1 MLLFKRILII
11 FFLFFPISNSFGAM
25 VTEVDSDQAY
35 SFLDGGGTI
44 NGIAFN
50 SDGTKMFVSR
60 TSSTQF
66 IIEYNLSTPFDISAA
81 TYAGDAARCEL
92 GTAATLNPANIGDMV
107 ISSDGLKMFF
117 VQRAINNNDNS
128 DRIYRY
134 DLTEPYD
141 ISTCEYVADV
151 NPDFSEASY
160 DISTAV
166 SDPWRFGN
174 LGHFNRVKRH
184 HVQGIEINPDG
195 TKVFLSFNDA
205 SGSLDG
211 IREYTLST
219 PYDLSTLSHVENAG
233 ILLTQSNPDAIF
245 FSANGKRIFVT
256 DHQLYTVAQYSLS
269 KAYDTSS
276 HVKDGEVVIGN
287 LITTKTA
294 NQTRALAFSAAG
306 LKMFVSDDNGD
317 DSIHEFDL
325 VCPFNIIAGK
335 CPPVTESSVRTG
347 IAEAQIMI
355 AKSTID
361 HSTKSALNRLEWIRR
376 NKDNQNLTNL
386 NINFNFNTATQLENP
401 LLNYWIK
408 KLPDRI
414 VSVNEKVEGGQSI
427 TINKEDMNNKNSN
440 NFTTVFKSDNS
451 MLNSWFDKLPEK
463 ITARQASIKKKTEDK
478 QQDIFFW
485 SEGSIAI
492 GRVGDTNVSSFKK
505 IGTEAIT
512 LGADKF
518 TDNNGIKG
526 LAFRMGN
533 NNVDVGMGGSNIDTD
548 TFNLTYYSTTPL
560 ENDTKSE
567 DIVIGF
573 GKLKYDILTVLDGK
587 HIKASRDGRQV
598 YFTNKLKDEIKKD
611 NFILIPSFQADVG
624 HTILDGYTES
634 GTGAIKVKDQNIQT
648 LKLRTTMGV
657 VEDLPNESTF
667 CLDLAKTCAIK
678 RHGKLEYIADL
689 SRSSNFEYTYVSDSA
704 VDFQER
710 LYSGALHNVN
720 GEMGID
726 IILPD
731 SLSVFLIYERNQAL
745 GSGHTD
751 NIIIT
756 IGYLPN
762 KKTNYAFKVAGS
774 DNLGSE
780 YKISKNIN
788 DFEIDF
794 KLNNQ
799 DVLKPNTID
808 EAMVSLSRIF

>member
-1 MLLFKRILII
+1 MKFIKNFILILLFIL
-11 FFLFFPISNSFGAM
+11 PISNSYGAM

-35 SFLDGGGTI
+35 SFLDGGGVI
-44 NGIAFN
+44 DGIAFN
-50 SDGTKMFVSR
+50 PDGTKMFLSLA
-60 TSSTQF
+60 SSDDF
-66 IIEYNLSTPFDISAA
+66 INEYNLPTPFDISTAV
-81 TYAGDAARCEL
+81 YAGNSARCDL
-92 GTAATLNPANIGDMV
+92 TGTVRGNIGDMV
-107 ISSDGLKMFF
+107 FSSDGLKIFT
-117 VQRAINNNDNS
+117 VTRGTNGTNRDLV
-128 DRIYRY
+128 YRY
-134 DLTEPYD
+134 DLTAPYD
-141 ISTCEYVADV
+141 VSTCVYVAKV
-151 NPDFSEASY
+151 NPDT
-160 DISTAV
+160 TAIH
-166 SDPWRFGN
+166 DDWRYGSLN
-174 LGHFNRVKRH
+174 VNNN

-195 TKVFLSFNDA
+195 TKIFLSFNDV
-205 SGSLDG
+205 GSTGLDG

-219 PYDLSTLSHVENAG
+219 PYDLSTISQVDNAG

-256 DHQLYTVAQYSLS
+256 DHDRFTVAQYSLS

-276 HVKDGEVVIGN
+276 HVKDGEVIIKN
-287 LITTKTA
+287 FITTITA
-294 NQTRALAFSAAG
+294 NQIRALAFSAAG

-335 CPPVTESSVRTG
+335 CPPVTENSVRTG

-355 AKSTID
+355 AKRTID
-361 HSTKSALNRLEWIRR
+361 HSTKSALNRLKWIRR

-386 NINFNFNTATQLENP
+386 NIGFDFNNQMLTTLTKAVKTSADSKK
-401 LLNYWIK
+401 IK
-408 KLPDRI
+408 DKD
-414 VSVNEKVEGGQSI
+414 
-427 TINKEDMNNKNSN
+427 KE
-440 NFTTVFKSDNS
+440 
-451 MLNSWFDKLPEK
+451 
-463 ITARQASIKKKTEDK
+463 
-478 QQDIFFW
+478 QDIFFW
-485 SEGSIAI
+485 SEGSIAV
-492 GRVGDTNVSSFKK
+492 GRVGDTNISSFKK

-634 GTGAIKVKDQNIQT
+634 GIGAIKVKDQHIIT
-648 LKLRTTMGV
+648 TKLRTSIGV
-657 VEDLPNESTF
+657 VDDLANESTF
-667 CLDLAKTCAIK
+667 CLDLAKTCSIK
-678 RHGKLEYIADL
+678 KHGKLEYMADL
-689 SRSSNFEYTYVSDSA
+689 SRSSNFEYTYVSDNTL
-704 VDFQER
+704 DFQEK

-720 GEMGID
+720 GEVGID
-726 IILPD
+726 IILPN

-745 GSGHTD
+745 GTGHTD

-762 KKTNYAFKVAGS
+762 KKTNYAFKINGS